1 MLYLFGY
8 SVKTS
13 MSSISIVRM
22 VPSARFMT
30 SETFS
35 DKILAWFHVHGRHD
49 LPWQQ
54 DKTLYRVW
62 VSEIMLQQT
71 QVATVIPYYTRFM
84 ERFPDVEGLAKADE
98 DAVLHLWTG
107 LGYYARA
114 RNLHK
119 AAKIIQRQYNGKF
132 PDTVEALAELP
143 GIGLSTAGGII
154 ASAYNKRAVILDGNV
169 KRVLC
174 RYHCVEGDPGQTE
187 TGKKLWSL
195 ADLHTPQE
203 NCADYNQAIMD
214 LGASLCSRSRPACG
228 LCPLAD
234 DCEANRRNITSE
246 FPQKK
251 KKKAIPVKSTTML
264 VLQSPDTSKV
274 LLEKRPPTGIWGGL
288 WSLPEIPAGDSPQS
302 FLMVNGMRQSGRPE
316 TWQPIR
322 HTFSHFHLDI
332 TPMLITLEVPRNTVM
347 EKGRWHWYDL
357 ANPGQLGLAAPV
369 KRLLDALSDRI
380 ESKL

>member
-1 MLYLFGY
+1 
-8 SVKTS
+8 
-13 MSSISIVRM
+13 
-22 VPSARFMT
+22 MT
-30 SETFS
+30 SPLT
-35 DKILAWFHVHGRHD
+35 DNILFWFHEHGRHD

-54 DKTLYRVW
+54 NKTPYRVW
-62 VSEIMLQQT
+62 ISEIMLQQT
-71 QVATVIPYYTRFM
+71 QVATVIPYYKRFM
-84 ERFPDVEGLAKADE
+84 HCFPDVEALAKSGE

-114 RNLHK
+114 RNLHR

-132 PDTVEALAELP
+132 PDTLEALLELP
-143 GIGLSTAGGII
+143 GIGLSTAGSII

-174 RYHCVEGDPGQTE
+174 RYHCVEGSPEQTA
-187 TGKKLWSL
+187 TSKKLWSL
-195 ADLHTPQE
+195 ADQHTPDE

-214 LGASLCSRSRPACG
+214 LGASLCSRSKPACG
-228 LCPLAD
+228 LCPLGGE
-234 DCEANRRNITSE
+234 CEAKLRNLTSE

-264 VLQSPDTSKV
+264 VLQSPDASRV

-288 WSLPEIPAGDSPQS
+288 WSLPEIPSGDSPQS
-302 FLMVNGMRQSGRPE
+302 FLMVNGMKQSGTPE
-316 TWQPIR
+316 SWQPVR

-332 TPMLITLEVPRNTVM
+332 TPMLIILEVPREAVM

-369 KRLLDALSDRI
+369 KKLLDALSDRI